1 MSQVQCAGCGA
12 VLRLKPK
19 IPGICPYCGGNVA
32 TGRHSYQPVEA
43 EPEPETIR
51 AARKRSSRFWGGIQ
65 FAAGVVLIAMLAPRV
80 NVAMF
85 AAGMLAAHGLF
96 RIIFGSGP
104 NREDDDYDES

>member
-51 AARKRSSRFWGGIQ
+51 DERRRISRITGGLQ
-65 FAAGVVLIAMLAPRV
+65 FALGVILIVVFAPRPGLG
-80 NVAMF
+80 MF
-85 AAGMLAAHGLF
+85 ALGMLAAHGLF

-104 NREDDDYDES
+104 NRDDEDYGD